1 MSRALTVW
9 WDETEVGVLALNENG
24 NMTFSYATAWLET
37 ERAPGISI
45 SLPKQPEPFS
55 RAQTR
60 PFFAGLLPEEKPRTE
75 AARALGVSQQNDF
88 GLLEGL
94 GGDVAGALALW
105 PAGEP
110 VPAPDPTGKETLLDE
125 ARLAE
130 ILAGLPRRP
139 LLAGEEGIRLSLA
152 GAQPKVPV
160 VLVDGE
166 VALPAA
172 GQPTTHII
180 KPAPKEYPTFPENE
194 AFCMRLAAALG
205 LTVAPVELRRAKDQL
220 YLLVERYDR
229 VRRDRGGLRRLHQED
244 FCQALGVM
252 PEHKYAAEGGPSFK
266 MSFDLLRR
274 VIRVPAKAILALTD
288 AALFN
293 LIIGNADAHGK
304 NFSLLY
310 GRDGLRLAPLYDLLS
325 TSWYPEV
332 HPRLAMPMAG
342 AGRLEDFTPETL
354 GDFAEQAGL
363 TPTFVRRR
371 CIDLVRA
378 VGPAMTR
385 VANQMA
391 REGLTT
397 GMVNDLVDHIR
408 QRSETLRAIAEISA
422 SNFMRRYDGDIA
434 EGRFEAVA
442 RAIRDFRQHQP
453 AVARF
458 ASNRLAN
465 RIFEIHPDFRAAES
479 WLQAWLEAEPQWR
492 EDIGRYAADPQGLED
507 QVRAALDSL
516 RAFPVEERN
525 GAMDPA

>member
-24 NMTFSYATAWLET
+24 NMTFSYAPAWLDAP
-37 ERAPGISI
+37 RAPGVSI
-45 SLPKQPEPFS
+45 SLPNQAETFS

-60 PFFAGLLPEEKPRTE
+60 PFFAGLLPEETPRTE

-94 GGDVAGALALW
+94 GGDVAGALTLW
-105 PAGEP
+105 PVGEAVP
-110 VPAPDPTGKETLLDE
+110 VPDPTGKATILDE
-125 ARLAE
+125 ARLAD

-160 VLVDGE
+160 VLVDGA

-194 AFCMRLAAALG
+194 AFCMRLAAELG
-205 LTVAPVELRRAKDQL
+205 LAVAPVELRRAKDQL
-220 YLLVERYDR
+220 FLLVERYDR
-229 VRRDRGGLRRLHQED
+229 VQRADAGLGRLHQED
-244 FCQALGVM
+244 FCQALGIM
-252 PEHKYAAEGGPSFK
+252 PEHKYAAEGGPTFRR
-266 MSFDLLRR
+266 SFDLLRQ
-274 VIRVPAKAILALTD
+274 VIRVPANAILALID

-310 GRDGLRLAPLYDLLS
+310 DRDGLRLAPLYDLLS

-332 HPRLAMPMAG
+332 HARMAMPMAG

-354 GDFAEQAGL
+354 GEFAEQAGL
-363 TPTFVRRR
+363 TLTYVRRR
-371 CIDLVRA
+371 CLDLLRL

-385 VANQMA
+385 VAGRLI
-391 REGLTT
+391 REGRTT
-397 GMVNDLVDHIR
+397 GMIDDLVDHIR
-408 QRSETLRAIAEISA
+408 ARSEALRAIAELSGP
-422 SNFMRRYDGDIA
+422 NFMRRYDQDIA
-434 EGRFEAVA
+434 ASQFDAVA
-442 RAIRDFRQHQP
+442 RGIQHFRQDQP

-458 ASNRLAN
+458 ASSRLAN
-465 RIFEIHPDFRAAES
+465 RIFEVHPEFRVEAER
-479 WLQAWLEAEPQWR
+479 LQAWLEAEPNWR
-492 EDIGRYAADPQGLED
+492 EDLGRYATDPSRLGD
-507 QVRAALDSL
+507 QVQAALDSL
-516 RAFPVEERN
+516 RAFSAR
-525 GAMDPA
+525 G

>member
-9 WDETEVGVLALNENG
+9 WDEAEVGLLALNEHG
-24 NMTFSYATAWLET
+24 NMTFSYASAWLDDPRT
-37 ERAPGISI
+37 PGISL
-45 SLPKQPEPFS
+45 SLPKQAEPFS

-60 PFFAGLLPEEKPRTE
+60 PFFAGLLPEETPRTE
-75 AARALGVSQQNDF
+75 AARALGVSRQNDF

-105 PAGEP
+105 PAGQP
-110 VPAPDPTGKETLLDE
+110 VPTADPTGRETLLDE
-125 ARLAE
+125 GRLAE

-166 VALPAA
+166 AALPAA

-194 AFCMRLAAALG
+194 AFCMRLAAELG
-205 LTVAPVELRRAKDQL
+205 LAVAPVELRRAKDQL

-229 VRRDRGGLRRLHQED
+229 APRESGGLRRLHQED

-252 PEHKYAAEGGPSFK
+252 PEHKYAAEGGPTFR

-274 VIRVPAKAILALTD
+274 VIRVPAKAILALID

-310 GRDGLRLAPLYDLLS
+310 GPEGLQLAPLYDLLS
-325 TSWYPEV
+325 TSWYPDV

-363 TPTFVRRR
+363 TLTFVRRR

-378 VGPAMTR
+378 VGPAMTG
-385 VANQMA
+385 VADRLA
-391 REGLTT
+391 GEGRTT
-397 GMVNDLVDHIR
+397 GMIDDLVDHIR
-408 QRSETLRAIAEISA
+408 ARSEALRAIAEISGP
-422 SNFMRRYDGDIA
+422 NFMRLYDADIG

-442 RAIRDFRQHQP
+442 RGIQDFRQRQS

-458 ASNRLAN
+458 ASNRLVD
-465 RIFEIHPDFRAAES
+465 RIFAVHPDFSAAGS
-479 WLQAWLEAEPQWR
+479 RLQAWLEIEPQWR
-492 EDIGRYAADPQGLED
+492 EDIGRYATDPQRLGP
-507 QVRAALDSL
+507 QVQAALDSL
-516 RAFPVEERN
+516 RAFLAGGRD
-525 GAMDPA
+525 GAPGPA